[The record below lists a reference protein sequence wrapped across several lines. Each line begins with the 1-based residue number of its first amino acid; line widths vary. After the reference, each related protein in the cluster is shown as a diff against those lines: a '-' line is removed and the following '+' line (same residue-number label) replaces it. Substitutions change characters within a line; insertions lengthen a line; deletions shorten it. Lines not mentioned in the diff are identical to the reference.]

1 MSPLKRFNVP
11 RCGPRRSPK
20 ALCLLLRSEISLE
33 EFESWWRHKMR
44 SDEDY
49 SRQLR
54 NIGRMSGYAKVKIK
68 KKEQARNGTA
78 AHELKATHATAK
90 FMVSKLSGSKHYWLD
105 ITGCRLSL
113 MKSEDDPHE
122 KARLLLSDQEVY
134 NIAYINTAGEE
145 IDREHVQTE
154 KNLAGFKLDIEYD
167 ISAQTCVT
175 AEVFFYL
182 FDKPYNAE
190 EKHVI
195 ASNRHDVQSSRAVS
209 TDMSTGTPAKDSIFR
224 HIPRETLTQWVNLV
238 QLGIALGKRHRKGL
252 ELWKKLRSRL
262 RLVVHMQQ
270 QWGDLRHIYGNGVSV
285 GEELAVPT
293 WIKHPNSRFSMAW
306 DLMQIFLLIG
316 VSWNVPIR
324 TCFGTEVPLWSGAF
338 WFDAFTDVYFII
350 DVGVNFRAAYYDDKG
365 VLVSDAEQIA
375 KMYLTGWF
383 SIDFVS
389 CLPVG
394 YVQYFFGSGAEG
406 GQQLRSLKALRL
418 LRMGKMM
425 RLAKIMRMLQKYEQ
439 FAELKPFIAV
449 VTVIALVFLAAHL
462 LACFWFL
469 LGQEDQQVTSSSGI
483 LVPGAV
489 IYGWVNTKYVG
500 DGTID
505 DPAGDLWWGPGGAN
519 ATQNTKYVTS
529 MYGIFNALE
538 NGFTDTEK
546 AFAIF
551 SELVVGSLIYGGL
564 AATLT
569 AGLTERNAAE
579 QEFNTKYKALRTW
592 MTSRAVNRSQ
602 QKKVLKYY
610 AHKFKDNTVFDEQ
623 ELLEDLPPT
632 MASHLMYTLYGKLVS
647 NLPYFRDLD
656 EAVLVRLAGACRPMS
671 ASKQTEIVQEG
682 QIGNEMYILVE
693 GEVLVEKGGVDLGFL
708 NKPGAFFGEV
718 PVLDP
723 KGEKQ
728 PRTRTVRAITDCF
741 LVFLT
746 RLDVQDLAAK

>member
-1 MSPLKRFNVP
+1 
-11 RCGPRRSPK
+11 
-20 ALCLLLRSEISLE
+20 
-33 EFESWWRHKMR
+33 MR
-44 SDEDY
+44 NDEDY
-49 SRQLR
+49 SKQLR
-54 NIGRMSGYAKVKIK
+54 NIGRMSGYAKLRIK
-68 KKEQARNGTA
+68 KKERTRNDPA
-78 AHELKATHATAK
+78 AQELKATSATMK
-90 FMVSKLSGSKHYWLD
+90 FIGSKLSSGKHYWLD
-105 ITGCRLSL
+105 ITGCRLALS
-113 MKSEDDPHE
+113 KTEDDPYE
-122 KARLLLSDQEVY
+122 KGRLMLSDPEVY
-134 NIAYINTAGEE
+134 NVAYINTAGEE
-145 IDREHVQTE
+145 IDGANVQTE
-154 KNLAGFKLDIEYD
+154 KNLAGFKLDIQYD
-167 ISAQTCVT
+167 TSGGTCVA
-175 AEVFFYL
+175 AEVFCEL
-182 FDKPYNAE
+182 FDRPYNAE
-190 EKHVI
+190 EKHVVAAERQGFESTKF
-195 ASNRHDVQSSRAVS
+195 ASSDI
-209 TDMSTGTPAKDSIFR
+209 STGAPDKDAIFR
-224 HIPRETLTQWVNLV
+224 HVSGGTLQQWVNLV
-238 QLGIALGKRHRKGL
+238 QLGIAFGKRHRSGL

-270 QWGDLRHIYGNGVSV
+270 QWGDLHHIYGDGVSV
-285 GEELAVPT
+285 GEELAVPP
-293 WIKHPNSRFSMAW
+293 WIKHPNSRFSMTW
-306 DLMQIFLLIG
+306 DMMQIVLLMG

-350 DVGVNFRAAYYDDKG
+350 DVGVNFRAAYYDEKG
-365 VLVSDAEQIA
+365 VLVSDAKQIA
-375 KMYLTGWF
+375 KQYLKGWF
-383 SIDFVS
+383 PIDFAS

-394 YVQYFFGSGAEG
+394 YVQYIFAEGGSG

-425 RLAKIMRMLQKYEQ
+425 RLAKITRMLQKYEQ
-439 FAELKPFIAV
+439 FAELKPFLAV

-469 LGQEDQQVTSSSGI
+469 LGQEDQQVVSNSGVE
-483 LVPGAV
+483 VPGAV
-489 IYGWVNTKYVG
+489 IYGWVNTKFVG

-505 DPAGDLWWGPGGAN
+505 EPAGDLWWGAGGAN

-569 AGLTERNAAE
+569 AGLTEKNAAE

-592 MTSRAVNRSQ
+592 MTSREVNRSQ

-632 MASHLMYTLYGKLVS
+632 MASHLMYTLYGKLVR

-671 ASKQTEIVQEG
+671 ASKNTEIIQEG

-693 GEVLVEKGGVDLGFL
+693 GEVLVEKGGVELGYL

-723 KGEKQ
+723 KGEKT
-728 PRTRTVRAITDCF
+728 PRSRTIRAITDCF

-746 RLDVQDLAAK
+746 RGDVQDLAAK